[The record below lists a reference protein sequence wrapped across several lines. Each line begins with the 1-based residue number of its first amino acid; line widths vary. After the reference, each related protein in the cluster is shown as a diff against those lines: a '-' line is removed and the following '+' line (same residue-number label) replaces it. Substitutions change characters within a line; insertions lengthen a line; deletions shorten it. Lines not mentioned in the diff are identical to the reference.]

1 MKYRP
6 FGKLGITRSAFG
18 IGCMRFPMITN
29 EKGEK
34 VVDEE
39 LAIRIIR
46 TAIDKGVNYID
57 TAYVYSEGQNE
68 TVVGKALADGYRE
81 RTAVATKLPTW
92 NCEKPEDLPRLF
104 EEQCRALG
112 TDYIDFYLVH
122 ALNGE
127 SWDKMCSLGI
137 KEFLDSLKAAG
148 RIKYACFSFHDG
160 YEVFERI
167 INDYDWDMCQIQYN
181 YMDINNQAGTK
192 GLELAGKKGIP
203 VVIMEGLL
211 GGKLANAPDNVQELF
226 DAFPI
231 KRSPVEWAF
240 RWLCNHPEVGTVL
253 SGVSSMEQLEDNLR
267 IFDTVETGSMSTEEL
282 ELIDNVRIA
291 YESRTKV
298 GCTGCK
304 YCMPCPNGVDIPR
317 IFSIWND
324 ICKFNGTYKGNSRYK
339 RLVSS
344 GNDATKCIECAACES
359 VCPQSINIIQMLKN
373 AHNDFIG

>member
-1 MKYRP
+1 MKYRS

-29 EKGEK
+29 ENGEK

-57 TAYVYSEGQNE
+57 TAYVYSEGKNE

-92 NCEKPEDLPRLF
+92 NCKTPEDLPRLF

-112 TDYIDFYLVH
+112 TSYIDFYLVH

-137 KEFLDSLKAAG
+137 KEFLDSLKASG

-160 YEVFERI
+160 YDAFERI
-167 INDYDWDMCQIQYN
+167 LNDYDWDMCQIQYN

-240 RWLCNHPEVGTVL
+240 RWLCNHTEVGTVL
-253 SGVSSMEQLEDNLR
+253 SGVTSMEQLEDNLR
-267 IFDTVETGSMSTEEL
+267 IFDTVESGLMSSEEL
-282 ELIDNVRIA
+282 ELIDKVREA

-304 YCMPCPNGVDIPR
+304 YCMPCPNGVEIPR

-324 ICKFNGTYKGNSRYK
+324 ICKFNGTYKDNARYK

-359 VCPQSINIIQMLKN
+359 VCPQNISIIQMLKN
-373 AHNDFIG
+373 AHNDFTG